1 MNSIFRGTKRDYS
14 FLITSSNYTK
24 GIIEAIKSELPDT
37 VPYKQQLIWTVKR
50 FDFKDGRYSQIALIV
65 QEYGATLTF
74 RTKDEGIM
82 YDLTIPELA
91 TEAPPRKRW
100 LGIF

>member
-1 MNSIFRGTKRDYS
+1 MNAIFRGTKRDYT
-14 FLITSSNYTK
+14 FTLTTSNYTK
-24 GIIEAIKSELPDT
+24 GILEAIKSGLPDT
-37 VPYKQQLIWTVKR
+37 VPYKQQLIWTVQR
-50 FDFKDGRYSQIALIV
+50 FNFKDSRYSQITLIV

-74 RTKDEGIM
+74 RTPHDGIM

-91 TEAPPRKRW
+91 TDAPPRKRF

>member
-1 MNSIFRGTKRDYS
+1 MNTLFRGTKRDYTFS
-14 FLITSSNYTK
+14 LTKSNYTK

-37 VPYKQQLIWTVKR
+37 VPYKQQLIWTIKR
-50 FDFKDGRYSQIALIV
+50 FDFKEARYSQIILIV

-74 RTKDEGIM
+74 RTPHEGIM
-82 YDLTIPELA
+82 YELTIPELS
-91 TEAPPRKRW
+91 TDAPPRKKW